1 MEVTDTCTVYGTY
14 LISVVL
20 LKYKG
25 GLLSRKVILIIKF
38 SSVKVKKMSKLKIT
52 ETPSLFFFL
61 NYLKTLFSLHNHLR
75 ICLCD

>member
-14 LISVVL
+14 LIWVVL

-52 ETPSLFFFL
+52 VTQSPFFFL
-61 NYLKTLFSLHNHLR
+61 
-75 ICLCD
+75 I

>member
-52 ETPSLFFFL
+52 ETPSLFFF
-61 NYLKTLFSLHNHLR
+61 
-75 ICLCD
+75 